1 MLPHTWRGNNSTDA
15 YAWMGLLPLSVRT
28 PLAHS
33 ASLAFE
39 NWTGRNNNE
48 AEKKGKEA
56 ERVKLACGARD
67 NAPGCGR
74 GGREGTSPRRRASS
88 NLATTENQRNLLVP
102 QLRLQAKNVDTF
114 FYVNQDILCSYSHS
128 QISSANPTP

>member
-1 MLPHTWRGNNSTDA
+1 
-15 YAWMGLLPLSVRT
+15 MGLVPLSVRT

-33 ASLAFE
+33 ASLALE

-67 NAPGCGR
+67 NAPGCGVV
-74 GGREGTSPRRRASS
+74 GGTSPRRRAIS
-88 NLATTENQRNLLVP
+88 NLATTENQRNLLAP
-102 QLRLQAKNVDTF
+102 QLRLKAKNLHTF
-114 FYVNQDILCSYSHS
+114 FLRESGYPLQLFAL
-128 QISSANPTP
+128 ANFFCKPNTVALPEVRDSNLHTV

>member
-1 MLPHTWRGNNSTDA
+1 
-15 YAWMGLLPLSVRT
+15 MGLLLSVRT

-56 ERVKLACGARD
+56 ERVKLACV
-67 NAPGCGR
+67 
-74 GGREGTSPRRRASS
+74 
-88 NLATTENQRNLLVP
+88 ATIPTVAVAVVGHKSQTGQINSFNDRIST
-102 QLRLQAKNVDTF
+102 QLM
-114 FYVNQDILCSYSHS
+114 
-128 QISSANPTP
+128 

>member
-1 MLPHTWRGNNSTDA
+1 M

-33 ASLAFE
+33 ASLALE

-74 GGREGTSPRRRASS
+74 RGGSRGRHKSQ
-88 NLATTENQRNLLVP
+88 TTDQFKPCNNRKST
-102 QLRLQAKNVDTF
+102 QL
-114 FYVNQDILCSYSHS
+114 
-128 QISSANPTP
+128 ISTTTPT